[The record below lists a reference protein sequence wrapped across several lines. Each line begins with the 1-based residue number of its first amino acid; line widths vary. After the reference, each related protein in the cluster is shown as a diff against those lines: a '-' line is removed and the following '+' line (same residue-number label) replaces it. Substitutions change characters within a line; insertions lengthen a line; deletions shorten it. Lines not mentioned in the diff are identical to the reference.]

1 MTVALMKAAIGTEKT
16 APAMPAI
23 ADPAVITSMT
33 ATGCRDTA
41 FDIIKGCKMLD
52 SICWTTR
59 MMISM
64 MIAFDRPPFSAA
76 TITAMTPEV
85 KAPRIGTNAAKNV
98 ITPIGMARGTPRKN
112 APSAMPTASMAATW
126 ICVRT

>member
-23 ADPAVITSMT
+23 AEPVVITSMT
-33 ATGCRDTA
+33 ATGCNDTA
-41 FDIIKGCKMLD
+41 FDIMKGWRMFD

-64 MIAFDRPPFSAA
+64 MIALDRPPFTAA
-76 TITAMTPEV
+76 TKTAITPDV
-85 KAPRIGTNAAKNV
+85 SAPRIGTNAAKNV
-98 ITPIGMARGTPRKN
+98 MTPIGMARGTPRKN
-112 APSAMPTASMAATW
+112 APSAMPVASIAAT
-126 ICVRT
+126 